1 MWRSVRRVVL
11 CSEDGA
17 MTNWLVFEA
26 GSRAGLSATAFFRQ
40 FRNEYKSEDTLCLI
54 DDDETFM
61 LCTDIEKDGVKIIH
75 KSAVDVLLDSSVI
88 FPADELTRQS
98 GMPENSRKWFNS
110 VYSEFYDKRYVSF
123 RLENNGVRVPRT
135 LFAEDVIVK
144 PNSMSAG
151 SKGIY
156 TFDNCC
162 VQQRIDV
169 KHEYVVDMFVD
180 EYKNVVQLFPREV
193 KLRAGYDKYIRFLW
207 LDHKVAEFAK
217 EIVAADSIGIFRG
230 PCHVQIIEDA
240 SGMLY
245 YVEGSKRISGSSLVN
260 ILRGYNPFALLNG
273 IVPEYKCFDEKWHLF
288 DELLVKVEEVLK

>member
-1 MWRSVRRVVL
+1 
-11 CSEDGA
+11 

-26 GSRAGLSATAFFRQ
+26 GSRAGLSALTFFRQ
-40 FRNEYKSEDTLCLI
+40 FRKKYESNDTLCLI

-61 LCTDIEKDGVKIIH
+61 NLYYDLEQDGVKV
-75 KSAVDVLLDSSVI
+75 VDKLELDGLFESSTI
-88 FPADELTRQS
+88 FPADELTRQN
-98 GMPENSRKWFNS
+98 GVPDCCLNWFNF
-110 VYSEFYDKRYVSF
+110 VYREYYDKRFVTKM
-123 RLENNGVRVPRT
+123 LERNGVSVPTT
-135 LFAEDVIVK
+135 LEAENIIVK

-156 TFDNCC
+156 TFDDYC
-162 VQQRIDV
+162 VQQRIEV

-193 KLRAGYDKYIRFLW
+193 KLRAGYDKYIRFLFI
-207 LDHKVAEFAK
+207 DHKVAEFARN
-217 EIVAADSIGIFRG
+217 IVAADTIGIFVG

-240 SGMLY
+240 SGRLY

-273 IVPEYKCFDEKWHLF
+273 YEPKYKDVDEDWHLF
-288 DELLVKVEEVLK
+288 DDLLVKVQEELK